1 MSVTTMK
8 MRFHGLE
15 RLWILG
21 ILLALPVTA
30 LAAST
35 NLIYVSN
42 NAGDT
47 ISVIDAATN
56 KVVQTIE
63 DMELTEAVV
72 GSPDG
77 SRIYINKGS
86 ENALVVLD
94 RKTGKVIKK
103 VPLSGYPNDIAITKD
118 GKRVLV
124 CIAENP
130 GALDVID
137 TTSLEKVKS
146 IPLKAQLHDITLTQ
160 DGKYAVVGSH
170 EQFAS
175 TIDLATEQVVWTID
189 FDKGVAPLV
198 TTAGPDGSTSRL
210 IVELNGLNGFAVVD
224 FAKHQE
230 LQRIKLPDEPGGF
243 PKGNY
248 SHGLG
253 VSPDQKTLWVASTPG
268 NAVFVY
274 SLPDL
279 KLMGHVSLPNFELPG
294 HPIRGGEPNWFAFTP
309 DSRTIYVSSP
319 RLNLVSAIDMKAMKI
334 VAKIPV
340 GELPK
345 RMNTVALR

>member
-1 MSVTTMK
+1 MNVTTK
-8 MRFHGLE
+8 KRRSPGLE
-15 RLWILG
+15 RLWIPG
-21 ILLALPVTA
+21 ILLAIPLAA

-47 ISVIDAATN
+47 VSVIDAATN

-72 GSPDG
+72 ASPDG

-86 ENALVVLD
+86 ENALVVMD

-103 VPLSGYPNDIAITKD
+103 VPLSGYPNDIAITND

-130 GALDVID
+130 GAVDIID

-146 IPLKAQLHDITLTQ
+146 IPFKAQLHDFAMTQ

-170 EQFAS
+170 EGFAS
-175 TIDLATEQVVWTID
+175 AIDLASEQIAWTLD
-189 FDKGVAPLV
+189 FDKGVAPL
-198 TTAGPDGSTSRL
+198 TTESGPDGSTSRL
-210 IVELNGLNGFAVVD
+210 FVEINGLNGFVVVD

-230 LQRIKLPDEPGGF
+230 IQRIKLPDEPGGF

-274 SLPDL
+274 SLSDL

-294 HPIRGGEPNWFAFTP
+294 KPIRGGEPNWFAFTP
-309 DSRTIYVSSP
+309 DSKTIYVSSP
-319 RLNLVSAIDMKAMKI
+319 RLNLVSAIDMKAMKV
-334 VAKIPV
+334 VAKIKV

-345 RMNTVALR
+345 RMNTLALR